1 VCLANDQET
10 WETLGQ
16 QTREFLVRG
25 RSHLDVMAR
34 LRIAM
39 KQNNFGE
46 TVQSTE
52 TSATF
57 YAASLTSVF
66 SFRTKT
72 VTFTATPVGED
83 TRLLMLVDVTPGS
96 PDNLVAQATKIAGE
110 EVTLEVWDELSSQQR
125 ASQSDIPDQ
134 IRKLAELRDM
144 GAISNEEF
152 EAKKRELLDRM

>member
-1 VCLANDQET
+1 
-10 WETLGQ
+10 
-16 QTREFLVRG
+16 
-25 RSHLDVMAR
+25 MAR
-34 LRIAM
+34 LRVAM

-57 YAASLTSVF
+57 YAPGLTSLF
-66 SFRTKT
+66 FRTET

-110 EVTLEVWDELSSQQR
+110 EVTLEVSDELSSQQWVP
-125 ASQSDIPDQ
+125 QSDIPDQ
-134 IRKLAELRDM
+134 IRKLAELRDE
-144 GAISNEEF
+144 GVISNEEF
-152 EAKKRELLDRM
+152 GVKKRDLLDRM